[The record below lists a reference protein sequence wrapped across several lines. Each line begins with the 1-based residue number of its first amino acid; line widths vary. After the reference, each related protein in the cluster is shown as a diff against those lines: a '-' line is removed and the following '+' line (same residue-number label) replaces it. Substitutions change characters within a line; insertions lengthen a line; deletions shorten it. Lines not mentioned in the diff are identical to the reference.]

1 MLRDL
6 SCEDVDFLFHP
17 LHPLSRFDDGTLD
30 ESKLAAK
37 PIDLRIHT
45 IEPRIHAV
53 EPRIHTIEPR
63 VDRVESILHL
73 LTKIACFFEH
83 LCDELGEPIDVHRV
97 TLTRHSGM
105 SEPRRFHPMPLA
117 LRVARGTPGS
127 MTTNRE
133 FYERAHQHFLRNY
146 RQPPFIMARGQGL
159 RVWDVEGNEFLDFS
173 GGIAVLS
180 VGHSHPVLVKA
191 IAEQASRLI
200 HTSNLFFSDRT
211 IELAAEITHRTGFDR
226 VYFANSGT
234 EANEALL
241 KLARRFHYERG
252 DKQRTELVATH
263 NSFHGR
269 TMGAVTLTGQPK
281 YHEGF
286 GPMLPDVLHIPYGDL
301 EALRNVVGK
310 RTAAVF
316 LEPIQAEGG
325 LIVGTDEYLRG
336 ARAMCDEAGAL
347 LMFDEVQTGYGRTG
361 RFLAREWSGVMP
373 DACSLAKG
381 IAGGFP
387 LAAMVLTEKLAQGL
401 PVGAHGST
409 FGGNPIAAA
418 AGLAVLRIFDEENL
432 VANCETM
439 GRYLGAQLALLVS
452 DRALPAAI
460 EVRGKGLLQGVRIDP
475 TYDALGTLAVL
486 RDNQRMLAS
495 IAGGDVLRLAP
506 PLNVTRPDIDDA
518 IVRLR
523 TALGQAP
530 KK

>member
-1 MLRDL
+1 M
-6 SCEDVDFLFHP
+6 V
-17 LHPLSRFDDGTLD
+17 
-30 ESKLAAK
+30 
-37 PIDLRIHT
+37 
-45 IEPRIHAV
+45 
-53 EPRIHTIEPR
+53 
-63 VDRVESILHL
+63 
-73 LTKIACFFEH
+73 
-83 LCDELGEPIDVHRV
+83 
-97 TLTRHSGM
+97 
-105 SEPRRFHPMPLA
+105 
-117 LRVARGTPGS
+117 
-127 MTTNRE
+127 TNRE
-133 FYERAHQHFLRNY
+133 LFDRAHQHFLKNY
-146 RQPPFIMARGQGL
+146 RQPPFILSRGQGS
-159 RVWDVEGNEFLDFS
+159 RVWDVEGTEYLDFS

-180 VGHSHPVLVKA
+180 VGHSHPMLVQA
-191 IAEQASRLI
+191 IAEQAACLI
-200 HTSNLFFSDRT
+200 HTSNLFFSDRA
-211 IELAAEITHRTGFDR
+211 IELAAEITRRTGFDR

-234 EANEALL
+234 EANEAML

-252 DKQRTELVATH
+252 DKQRTELIATH

-301 EALRNVVGK
+301 DALRGVVGR

-325 LIVGTDEYLRG
+325 LIMGTDEYLRG
-336 ARAMCDEAGAL
+336 ARAICDEAGAL

-387 LAAMVLTEKLAQGL
+387 LAAMVLTEKLASGL

-409 FGGNPIAAA
+409 FGGNPLAAA

-432 VANCETM
+432 VENCETM
-439 GRYLGAQLALLVS
+439 GRYLGEQLSSIVNDDS
-452 DRALPAAI
+452 LPAAV
-460 EVRGKGLLQGVRIDP
+460 EHRGKGLLQGVRIDP
-475 TYDALGTLAVL
+475 TFDALGTLAVL
-486 RDNQRMLAS
+486 RDGQRMLAS

-506 PLNVTRPDIDDA
+506 RLNVSRAEIDDA
-518 IVRLR
+518 IGRLR
-523 TALGQAP
+523 VALGQAP